1 MGLCL
6 QGNLSIC
13 RLNIDGVQ
21 SHAEILGKDCGD
33 RELTGR
39 RKSVGRD
46 PDQPDISTVWAPDT
60 MEEIVGQK
68 HHDLNL
74 MCQCGKCKD
83 LLKLQAG
90 EIANMV
96 RAMGPKVVSELIY
109 IRRQYIRG
117 ELN

>member
-1 MGLCL
+1 M
-6 QGNLSIC
+6 
-13 RLNIDGVQ
+13 
-21 SHAEILGKDCGD
+21 
-33 RELTGR
+33 
-39 RKSVGRD
+39 
-46 PDQPDISTVWAPDT
+46 
-60 MEEIVGQK
+60 GQK